1 MVRARRSGRGGC
13 GHDGARAVSDGGER
27 PARRFSWGAAARLIL
42 ALALLAWVA
51 STLPWEDSIT
61 WEGNEGG
68 RATGELVGDWRA
80 ERVGFRPAAELS
92 GRADLSA
99 ALREAARNGEV
110 IDLARGDSGF
120 SWRPGMP
127 RVFMTGRP
135 APLAAALLLLAAGF
149 GAGVT
154 RWWRILLLARCPC
167 SWSGALRLTGLGMF
181 FNLIMPGL
189 TGGDLVK
196 AVLVVREHPERRA
209 DALATV
215 VLDRL
220 VGLWALVALATLSVW
235 LGGAGFAPLRLP
247 VLAALG
253 AATAGVSVILSRRLR
268 RGLRLDALVE
278 RVPGRARL
286 QRLEEGARV
295 FAGRPGAL
303 AVAVGL
309 SGANHLA
316 IGGAV
321 LAIVRAFG
329 ADLGIVQAVGISSI
343 ANAGS
348 AIPISP
354 SGWGVGEALYR
365 SLFELIG
372 AEGSVG
378 VATSVTYRL
387 CLLVLGLAGGIFL
400 LLPGGG
406 RLRAEARRAARDL
419 DA

>member
-1 MVRARRSGRGGC
+1 
-13 GHDGARAVSDGGER
+13 
-27 PARRFSWGAAARLIL
+27 
-42 ALALLAWVA
+42 
-51 STLPWEDSIT
+51 
-61 WEGNEGG
+61 
-68 RATGELVGDWRA
+68 
-80 ERVGFRPAAELS
+80 
-92 GRADLSA
+92 
-99 ALREAARNGEV
+99 
-110 IDLARGDSGF
+110 
-120 SWRPGMP
+120 
-127 RVFMTGRP
+127 
-135 APLAAALLLLAAGF
+135 
-149 GAGVT
+149 
-154 RWWRILLLARCPC
+154 
-167 SWSGALRLTGLGMF
+167 
-181 FNLIMPGL
+181 
-189 TGGDLVK
+189 
-196 AVLVVREHPERRA
+196 VLVVREHPERRA